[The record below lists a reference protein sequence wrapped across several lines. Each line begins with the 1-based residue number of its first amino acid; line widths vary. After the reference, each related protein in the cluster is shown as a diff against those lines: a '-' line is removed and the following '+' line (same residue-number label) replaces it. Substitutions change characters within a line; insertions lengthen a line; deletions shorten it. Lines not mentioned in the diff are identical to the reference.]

1 MAYGR
6 LYDPC
11 GKMPPPAPRHCPK
24 CFRHYM
30 DAARER
36 AMVHQCRAC
45 LERQAELFAG
55 RVSA

>member
-6 LYDPC
+6 FRKDPC
-11 GKMPPPAPRHCPK
+11 GQVAAAQRSGPK

-36 AMVHQCRAC
+36 TMVHQCRVC

>member
-6 LYDPC
+6 LRDAC
-11 GKMPPPAPRHCPK
+11 GRMPPPAPRHCPK
-24 CFRHYM
+24 CFRVYL
-30 DAARER
+30 DSQRER
-36 AMVHQCRAC
+36 AMVHECRIC